1 MSITDTDRDRTQA
14 MDLEMVNTTPQ
25 ASAQVG
31 RVAIRGKGGGVILVM
46 SLLSCSLTGI
56 NEL

>member
-31 RVAIRGKGGGVILVM
+31 RVAIRGKGGG
-46 SLLSCSLTGI
+46 G
-56 NEL
+56 